1 MITDNF
7 GVTGMHCASCS
18 NIIKRKLNKL
28 TGIQSA
34 DVNFATEHASIT
46 YDPSSVNIE
55 KMNEEINKL
64 GYGLVETTKKHSMHN
79 HEDHAGLQQTKEE
92 KLRELQ
98 IEKEKML
105 FVLPL
110 TVFIFVLMMWDIAS
124 QLLSFVPRLPL
135 PMDMLNT
142 ISMVL
147 STIILFW
154 IGQPFLS
161 GVVKFIK
168 YRVAN
173 MDTLVGIGTL
183 TAYIYSVMI
192 VLIPSFRNFLGT
204 PYTYFDV
211 VIVVI
216 GFIKLGKYLEMRSK
230 VKTGEAVEKLLSLQA
245 KSALVLKDGKEIELP
260 IDQVQRGDIVIM
272 KPGAKIPLDGKIIKG
287 SSSID
292 ESMINGEPLPVD
304 KKEGDT
310 VTGGTINKQGSFQ
323 LTVTKIGSETV
334 LAQIIKMVEEAQG
347 SKAHI
352 QNIADNVSAIFVPV
366 VLVIAVLA
374 LFAWIVVGSASFGII
389 CFVSVLVIAC
399 PCALGLA
406 TPTAII
412 VGVGKGAQNGIL
424 IKNAES
430 LEKMVSIDTVVVDKT
445 GTITN
450 GKPTISDIL
459 VYNAECTD
467 ESLLQLA
474 ASVENLS
481 EHPLA
486 QAITERAKEK
496 KLSLLEV
503 TKFEALEGNGVKGIV
518 DKSTIYI
525 HKPTDKL
532 TQDESALQKEGKT
545 VVVIEKDNTIL
556 GSIAISDTLK
566 ENSLLAI
573 QKLHKKNIQVIMITG
588 DNKNAAT
595 HIAEQAGIDTVFA
608 EVLPH
613 QKADKIREL
622 QASGRKVAMAGDGI
636 NDAPALTQADVG
648 IAMSNGTDI
657 AIESADIILLH
668 GDIMKIVSAY
678 DLSRSTLRTIKQNLF
693 WAFIYNV
700 IGIPI
705 AAGILYPV
713 SGILLNPI
721 FAGLAMAGSSV
732 SVVTNSLRL
741 KGLQLKHE

>member
-1 MITDNF
+1 
-7 GVTGMHCASCS
+7 
-18 NIIKRKLNKL
+18 
-28 TGIQSA
+28 
-34 DVNFATEHASIT
+34 
-46 YDPSSVNIE
+46 
-55 KMNEEINKL
+55 
-64 GYGLVETTKKHSMHN
+64 
-79 HEDHAGLQQTKEE
+79 
-92 KLRELQ
+92 
-98 IEKEKML
+98 
-105 FVLPL
+105 
-110 TVFIFVLMMWDIAS
+110 
-124 QLLSFVPRLPL
+124 
-135 PMDMLNT
+135 
-142 ISMVL
+142 
-147 STIILFW
+147 
-154 IGQPFLS
+154 
-161 GVVKFIK
+161 
-168 YRVAN
+168 
-173 MDTLVGIGTL
+173 
-183 TAYIYSVMI
+183 
-192 VLIPSFRNFLGT
+192 
-204 PYTYFDV
+204 
-211 VIVVI
+211 
-216 GFIKLGKYLEMRSK
+216 MRSK

-323 LTVTKIGSETV
+323 FTVTKIGSETV
-334 LAQIIKMVEEAQG
+334 LAQIIKMIEEAQG

-352 QNIADNVSAIFVPV
+352 QNIADTVSAIFVPI
-366 VLVIAVLA
+366 VLVIAALA
-374 LFAWIVVGSASFGII
+374 LLTWIVVGSASFGII

-430 LEKMVSIDTVVVDKT
+430 LEKMVTIDTVVVDKT
-445 GTITN
+445 GTITK
-450 GKPTISDIL
+450 GKPTISDIH
-459 VYNAECTD
+459 VYNSEYT
-467 ESLLQLA
+467 ESKLLQLA

-486 QAITERAKEK
+486 QAITDRAKEK
-496 KLSLLEV
+496 KLNLLEV
-503 TKFEALEGNGVKGIV
+503 KKFEALEGTGVKGIV

-525 HKPTDKL
+525 HKPTDKV

-545 VVVIEKDNTIL
+545 VVVIEKDNIII

-573 QKLHKKNIQVIMITG
+573 QKMHKKNIQVIMITG
-588 DNKNAAT
+588 DNKNAAM
-595 HIAEQAGIDTVFA
+595 HIAKQAGIDTVFA

-657 AIESADIILLH
+657 AIESADIIH
-668 GDIMKIVSAY
+668 KPIEQ
-678 DLSRSTLRTIKQNLF
+678 LSF
-693 WAFIYNV
+693 C
-700 IGIPI
+700 
-705 AAGILYPV
+705 
-713 SGILLNPI
+713 
-721 FAGLAMAGSSV
+721 
-732 SVVTNSLRL
+732 
-741 KGLQLKHE
+741 LQLMRWIFIEC